1 MKQMKDYNKK
11 STKGFFSLLFG
22 LTCTMMAAC
31 VDEMEPQQTGTF
43 LSLNVQTAAIE
54 SRGLIES
61 ATLPDGHSIGLT
73 LVDASETTYDG
84 RLYQNVKATASTGK
98 TPQEWTF
105 DNQMLLSATKGT
117 LYAYYP
123 HNSDITDITQ
133 IPVVAGETDYMYATP
148 VESINDTKHEAKVT
162 MQHAL
167 AAIRLKIVRGTYYGT
182 GEISSVSVQGDGI
195 ANTGILN
202 AINGELSSVEGA
214 GTAIV
219 NDNTFTLST
228 IAQVKDFIFIPVSG
242 TLAIPSFFVT
252 VDGKQYEASASALT
266 FERGIVYEYTL
277 TVNSKEMTLSDVT
290 IGDWGYNQ
298 SGNPVIDCGYKIT
311 LAGDI
316 YNFAFS
322 NTVYPNGRVDIVVVS
337 LEDDGKYID
346 DISCSEGCTF
356 TKSLDEKG
364 YLNIVLSEISKDIT
378 ITFNGKSEYIDFD
391 IAPNG
396 VYAVAQNGKG
406 LAVENADENCIAVAL
421 IVNDAAVP
429 QRIMIEKTENY
440 DISSKTFAWGSRY
453 DDISLKNLTSNDGY
467 LPSINGDYYV
477 SSGTKLTADYRK
489 YTNANYCL
497 GDYNGSS
504 NTNIIINEDAS
515 GFGWYTNTFN
525 EQGNTNNAGYSDWYV
540 PAGGQLGLMFFYKT
554 AINETLTK
562 IAGTNISEKAYWSSS
577 EENNTGGT
585 NGKAHYINFSNG
597 YVSVASKANKYNI
610 RLIRN
615 IE

>member
-1 MKQMKDYNKK
+1 
-11 STKGFFSLLFG
+11 
-22 LTCTMMAAC
+22 MAAC
-31 VDEMEPQQTGTF
+31 VDEIEPQQTGTL

-61 ATLPDGHSIGLT
+61 ATLPDGHSVGLT
-73 LVDASETTYDG
+73 LVDASETTYDS
-84 RLYQNVKATASTGK
+84 RSYQNVKATASTGK

-148 VESINDTKHEAKVT
+148 VENINETKYEAKVT

-182 GEISSVSVQGDGI
+182 GEISSVSVQGEGI
-195 ANTGILN
+195 ANTGMLN
-202 AINGELSSVEGA
+202 AINGELSSINGV

-228 IAQVKDFIFIPVSG
+228 TAQLKDFIFIPVSG
-242 TLAIPSFFVT
+242 TSATPSFFVT

-277 TVNSKEMTLSDVT
+277 TINSKEMTLSDVT
-290 IGDWGYNQ
+290 IGDWGYNE
-298 SGNPVIDCGYKIT
+298 SGNPVIYCGYKIT

-406 LAVENADENCIAVAL
+406 LAVENADENCVAVAL
-421 IVNDAAVP
+421 IVNDAPVP
-429 QRIMIEKTENY
+429 QRIMIEKNGESNAEWQGKSSIYLGENA
-440 DISSKTFAWGSRY
+440 DLSITNFDTANGT
-453 DDISLKNLTSNDGY
+453 NSNGY
-467 LPSINGDYYV
+467 LGGTSTPRLNKDFTTWTAGALSDFNGK
-477 SSGTKLTADYRK
+477 G
-489 YTNANYCL
+489 
-497 GDYNGSS
+497 
-504 NTNIIINEDAS
+504 NTSIIIQEGTAPYQDKYPYMVDVLNA
-515 GFGWYTNTFN
+515 FN
-525 EQGNTNNAGYSDWYV
+525 QQGNTGNQGFSDWYL
-540 PAGGQLGLMFFYKT
+540 PACGQLALIYIFKSD
-554 AINETLTK
+554 INIALQK
-562 IAGTNISEKAYWSSS
+562 IGGTTFDTEEYWSSS
-577 EENNTGGT
+577 EGLYSNSWYVDFSY
-585 NGKAHYINFSNG
+585 GKVDSTSKDFSNG
-597 YVSVASKANKYNI
+597 YYVEARFI
-610 RLIRN
+610 RD